1 MIICLLWQLFI
12 VAKGNN
18 KLFEL
23 ERFWFNMKEKVFN
36 NIIFVLL
43 IILLLILSLKCFLVS
58 FGIIKAEYLISVVN
72 ENLHLIYS
80 SLIHQIVL
88 ALIGLAIFVFVLYLI
103 WLKQKMIQQ
112 LPYVKIITDSGEIKI
127 STFSLEQIILSILN
141 DIEGVRNIK
150 PEIKVQKGGDIKT
163 ILQLVIAKDCHI
175 PDTANLI
182 QRKLKEEL
190 PKISG
195 VEIKEVKINVEKIDY
210 E

>member
-1 MIICLLWQLFI
+1 
-12 VAKGNN
+12 
-18 KLFEL
+18 
-23 ERFWFNMKEKVFN
+23 MKEKVFN

-58 FGIIKAEYLISVVN
+58 FSIIKAEYLISLVN

-88 ALIGLAIFVFVLYLI
+88 ALIGLAILVFALYLI

-112 LPYVKIITDSGEIKI
+112 LPYVKVITDSGEIKI
-127 STFSLEQIILSILN
+127 STLSLEQIILSILN
-141 DIEGVRNIK
+141 DIEGVRKIK
-150 PEIKVQKGGDIKT
+150 PEIQVQKGGDIKT